1 MAGVVGKYA
10 ANKFL
15 KKHMKQYENKKVESG
30 NVSDKRMSRR
40 DGMTT
45 NSTIQDPY
53 FAYIDDPRKPGKL
66 KKVKKQIP
74 TYIPENDAMILASV
88 RKRAY
93 QLDCGLFELF
103 GIRFGWESVIGLVPF
118 AGDAIGVAL
127 ALLIVKKCMK
137 VDGGLGNALLVRMM
151 INIAI
156 DFLVGLIPFVGDL
169 ADAAFKCNTK
179 NLRLLEEHLD
189 NKHKPNSMKRDER
202 DFAGVDKQTRMSN
215 RKSGIYLPNDPPP
228 ATVFEDS
235 DVEDDLGRHNGTQG
249 HASRVQEPQPT
260 RAPEDRRG
268 GGGFFSGSKSK
279 REPARDTELRQDVR
293 NDRR

>member
-1 MAGVVGKYA
+1 MAAAVGKYA
-10 ANKFL
+10 ANKLL

-30 NVSDKRMSRR
+30 QVR
-40 DGMTT
+40 DRQD
-45 NSTIQDPY
+45 STPPEPVAANGSIQDPY
-53 FAYIDDPRKPGKL
+53 FAYIEDPRKPGKL

-74 TYIPENDAMILASV
+74 TYIPEHDAMILASV

-137 VDGGLGNALLVRMM
+137 VEGGLGNALLVRMM
-151 INIAI
+151 INVAI
-156 DFLVGLIPFVGDL
+156 DFLVGLVPFVGDL

-189 NKHKPNSMKRDER
+189 GKHKPSNLKRDDR
-202 DFAGVDKQTRMSN
+202 DFDGVDKQTRMSK
-215 RKSGIYLPNDPPP
+215 RKSGIYTPNDPPP
-228 ATVFEDS
+228 ATAFEDS
-235 DVEDDLGRHNGTQG
+235 DTEDDLGRHDGTQAHG
-249 HASRVQEPQPT
+249 HAPRAQDT
-260 RAPEDRRG
+260 RHTG
-268 GGGFFSGSKSK
+268 
-279 REPARDTELRQDVR
+279 AR
-293 NDRR
+293 